1 MFHTRY
7 GALVVGLCVA
17 GLLASAAP
25 ARATIS
31 IREIVDHPDSWAD
44 AQVTVVG
51 TVVNLTLG
59 YQGQSIYTVAGDG
72 RRINVVS
79 AKPAPT
85 VGDHLQVSGK
95 IDRRPPNEEFDFP
108 PVLVESARQSAP

>member
-7 GALVVGLCVA
+7 GALVVGLCAA
-17 GLLASAAP
+17 GVLALAEP

-31 IREIVDHPDSWAD
+31 IHEIIDHPDSWAN

-59 YQGQSIYTVAGDG
+59 YQGQSIYTLASDG

-79 AKPAPT
+79 GKAAPT

-95 IDRRPPNEEFDFP
+95 VNRRPPNEEFDFP
-108 PVLVESARQSAP
+108 PVLVESARQTAP